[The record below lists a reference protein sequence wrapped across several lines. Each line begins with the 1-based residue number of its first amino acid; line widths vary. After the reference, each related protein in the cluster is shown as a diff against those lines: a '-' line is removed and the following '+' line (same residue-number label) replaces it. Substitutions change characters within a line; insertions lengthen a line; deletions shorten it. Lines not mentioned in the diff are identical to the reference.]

1 MIDPILS
8 LAISVQSNPGVYMLL
23 LGSGVSRAAGIPT
36 GWEVVLDL
44 IRRLAQLKGE
54 ESNPDPA
61 EWYRQTFGEE
71 PDYSR
76 LLDEVAKSPAER
88 QQLLRTYFEPTEEER
103 EEGLKLPTAAHRA
116 VASLVAKG
124 YVKVVLTTNFDR
136 LLEKALEA
144 EGVTPM
150 VIDTTDRLS
159 GAMPIVHSMC
169 TVIKVHGD
177 YLDARIRNTPQ
188 ELESYPVEIDRLLDR
203 VFDEFGLIVCGWSAE
218 WDTALRAGI
227 ERCSTRRFSTYWSTF
242 GEPAPAAKSLVAH
255 RRGQILK
262 ISGAD
267 AFFGELLEKVES
279 LESLRSPHPLSGRVA
294 AATAK
299 RLLAEPRYRIRLH
312 DLFTEE
318 TERVVL
324 GMDVSA
330 FPTSDG
336 SDAIFLDQVVRYES
350 LSEPLRAMLSAG
362 CYWGEPSH
370 SRLWG
375 QCVERLARTA
385 GDESGYDRL
394 VQLRRYPALLCMY
407 AGGIAA
413 VAAENYDALKAILV
427 TATFQ
432 EHHAER
438 PLVRSLYNL
447 EVMDPDDGLKLAGS
461 KKRHPPLSEHI
472 HAVLRESLRGVIAD
486 DIRYTRMF
494 DRYEYL
500 QSMVYADQEPEDE
513 FASAWVPVGS
523 FLWRDRDP
531 RTGLI
536 PRLRTEIESA
546 GAAWLMLSAG
556 FFRGSV
562 DRALSL
568 LETTEQHT
576 KAMRRQYFIH

>member
-1 MIDPILS
+1 
-8 LAISVQSNPGVYMLL
+8 MLL

-54 ESNPDPA
+54 DPNPDPA
-61 EWYRQTFGEE
+61 AWYRHTFGEE

-88 QQLLRTYFEPTEEER
+88 QQLLRSYFEPTEEER
-103 EEGLKLPTAAHRA
+103 EERLKLPTAAHRA

-144 EGVTPM
+144 EGITPT
-150 VIDTTDRLS
+150 VIDTTDKLS
-159 GAMPIVHSMC
+159 GALPIVHSTC

-177 YLDARIRNTPQ
+177 YLDSRIRNTPK
-188 ELESYPVEIDRLLDR
+188 ELERYPVKMVRLLDR

-218 WDTALRAGI
+218 WDIALRAGI
-227 ERCSTRRFSTYWSTF
+227 ERCSTRRFSAYWATF
-242 GEPAPAAKSLVAH
+242 GEPSPAAKSLIDH
-255 RRGQILK
+255 RRGQIIR

-267 AFFGELLEKVES
+267 AFFGDLLAKVES
-279 LESLRSPHPLSGRVA
+279 LENLRSPHPLSAQVA

-299 RLLAEPRYRIRLH
+299 RLLVEPRHRIRLH

-318 TERVVL
+318 TERVAL
-324 GMDVSA
+324 GMNLNV
-330 FPTSDG
+330 FPTNDD

-362 CYWGEPSH
+362 CYWGESSH
-370 SRLWG
+370 SSLWRH
-375 QCVERLARTA
+375 CVERLARMA
-385 GDESGYDRL
+385 GDESGYPRL
-394 VQLRRYPALLCMY
+394 ANLRRYPALLCMY

-413 VAAENYDALKAILV
+413 VANENYDALRAILV

-432 EHHAER
+432 ERHAER
-438 PLVRSLYNL
+438 PVIRSLYNN
-447 EVMDPDDGLKLAGS
+447 EVMDPDDGLKLPGS
-461 KKRHPPLSEHI
+461 RKRHPPLSEHI

-486 DIRYTRMF
+486 DARYTRMF

-513 FASAWVPVGS
+513 FASGWVPVGS

-536 PRLRTEIESA
+536 SRLRTEIESA
-546 GAAWLMLSAG
+546 GAAWPMLNTG
-556 FFRGSV
+556 FFRGSL
-562 DRALSL
+562 DRALAVL
-568 LETTEQHT
+568 KTTEEHT
-576 KAMRRQYFIH
+576 KAVRRQYYFH